1 MPVGVLPMSL
11 IQDVLVGIETPVM
24 KSVKSTKLRAD
35 TCFSIVCTNRTLD
48 LQVDSIGQ
56 RDEWVSAIKTR
67 FKMYMQEHGVV
78 ESDHDPHVQDVPKA
92 WQKKMKIY
100 SAKFRSESCALKIHC
115 MKLQNVRA
123 LSRELSRKDEADWSK
138 QPPEIAEG
146 ALHCRFLFAAQ
157 DHVNLTLKGAPGKVQ
172 CSIHPRS
179 QR

>member
-11 IQDVLVGIETPVM
+11 VQDVLVGIETPVM

-35 TCFSIVCTNRTLD
+35 TCFSIVCINRTLD

-67 FKMYMQEHGVV
+67 FKIYMQEHAVV
-78 ESDHDPHVQDVPKA
+78 ESDNDLCLQDVPKA

-123 LSRELSRKDEADWSK
+123 LSRELSRKKSGVEAT
-138 QPPEIAEG
+138 
-146 ALHCRFLFAAQ
+146 
-157 DHVNLTLKGAPGKVQ
+157 TLYV
-172 CSIHPRS
+172 H
-179 QR
+179 